1 MGGTKLHLSA
11 RAGMAAVL
19 FIACLAV
26 PGPIRADY
34 LITRADA
41 TVRTQCYWIE
51 RSMLHLCEGGEPVAL
66 SEVGAIE
73 TGTASALDAEL
84 HRDTLRRFF
93 TSLAWLGD
101 REAEVTD
108 LDDALAEGL
117 EGFDDP
123 VRRKVHKEKMRELR
137 GKLLGDVQ
145 DIRASVVRLKNAW
158 EGIRIPERKLVK
170 LADLKSL
177 QFLTW
182 LQSLQEREISIK
194 TLDPTFR
201 ALAQEHRRQSLQ
213 FEALYVRNVLQSGSG
228 SAE

>member
-26 PGPIRADY
+26 PGPIRADH

-41 TVRTQCYWIE
+41 TVRTPMPYWIE

-117 EGFDDP
+117 G
-123 VRRKVHKEKMRELR
+123 VRRSCEAQGAQGEDEGAR

-145 DIRASVVRLKNAW
+145 DVRARVVRLKNAW
-158 EGIRIPERKLVK
+158 EGIRIPERKLVNWR
-170 LADLKSL
+170 
-177 QFLTW
+177 T
-182 LQSLQEREISIK
+182 
-194 TLDPTFR
+194 
-201 ALAQEHRRQSLQ
+201 
-213 FEALYVRNVLQSGSG
+213 
-228 SAE
+228 